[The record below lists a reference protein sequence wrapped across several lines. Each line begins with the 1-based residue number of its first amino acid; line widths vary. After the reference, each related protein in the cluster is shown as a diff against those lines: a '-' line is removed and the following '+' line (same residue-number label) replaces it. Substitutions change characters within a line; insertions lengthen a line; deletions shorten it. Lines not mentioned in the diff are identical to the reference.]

1 MEEKQQ
7 PPKVF
12 ISYSHD
18 NSEHKRWVTELASEL
33 VKKGIDVIL
42 DQWDL
47 SLGDDVPKF
56 MEKSVRKA
64 DRVLMICTEPYVHKV
79 DDGKG
84 GVGYEAMIVTGELVR
99 DLGTTKFIPVIR
111 QKSEPYVLPVS
122 VSTRFYIDLSNEE
135 KFKDQFEILLREL
148 HQIPAIEKPSIGR
161 NPFAMLPSGNEMP
174 EVIPNVEP
182 DTAVE
187 GKSADDIYH
196 SALSIARNGDLIAW
210 RHLIRDAR
218 QVVMPALFEWR
229 MKYEKEAPKNEEDL
243 VRQSVEAAASYG
255 PLIAIALAGVESG
268 RSKFNNQLSVLDDIL
283 FPKGWNLS
291 GFVVVIKVPEAIAY
305 IYQGLHGAMCLLTDQ
320 LSLAIKF
327 ARTPMEFQEWHE
339 SIPLWKNHSVMGWP
353 ESLGRNTTGA
363 WKALIS
369 LPEKWPWLKQIFGD
383 EYTAAIG
390 AYYMALSINEYAD
403 LVASGSVESII
414 SNKDKF
420 FLDIPLCFLSLDD
433 DVARKA
439 YRLLT
444 NEPQQARD
452 IWKSLNVEDSQ
463 FVQYWPN
470 WLERCKSWLYQVYSY
485 GHHGWNIYNKFAED
499 FVPRP
504 K

>member
-79 DDGKG
+79 GDGKG

-229 MKYEKEAPKNEEDL
+229 MKYEKE
-243 VRQSVEAAASYG
+243 V
-255 PLIAIALAGVESG
+255 LA
-268 RSKFNNQLSVLDDIL
+268 
-283 FPKGWNLS
+283 
-291 GFVVVIKVPEAIAY
+291 
-305 IYQGLHGAMCLLTDQ
+305 
-320 LSLAIKF
+320 
-327 ARTPMEFQEWHE
+327 
-339 SIPLWKNHSVMGWP
+339 
-353 ESLGRNTTGA
+353 
-363 WKALIS
+363 
-369 LPEKWPWLKQIFGD
+369 
-383 EYTAAIG
+383 
-390 AYYMALSINEYAD
+390 
-403 LVASGSVESII
+403 
-414 SNKDKF
+414 
-420 FLDIPLCFLSLDD
+420 
-433 DVARKA
+433 
-439 YRLLT
+439 
-444 NEPQQARD
+444 
-452 IWKSLNVEDSQ
+452 
-463 FVQYWPN
+463 
-470 WLERCKSWLYQVYSY
+470 
-485 GHHGWNIYNKFAED
+485 
-499 FVPRP
+499 
-504 K
+504 